1 MSKSKAPEPEEA
13 APSAGEATAPAGKRG
28 ILGSRAVVI
37 GGGVALAL
45 FAFALGFGA
54 VALMR
59 PAPKPVAKVEPPPPP
74 PQPTEFKLA
83 EFVVRGTVGG
93 RPVGLSAVMTIMLP
107 SKASLLILQSRTPLL
122 REMIF
127 GVLSGHLATGGD
139 ENDEDRLR
147 DEVLNLANEVIAS
160 NSCADLPAATRA
172 EGCYGGQELPA
183 IEIAIGRLI
192 RF

>member
-1 MSKSKAPEPEEA
+1 MSKSKAPEPEET
-13 APSAGEATAPAGKRG
+13 APSADEAATPSGRRG
-28 ILGSRAVVI
+28 LLGSRAVVI

-59 PAPKPVAKVEPPPPP
+59 PAPKPVAEVEPPPPP

-83 EFVVRGTVGG
+83 EFVVRGTGGG
-93 RPVGLSAVMTIMLP
+93 RPVGLSAVITIMLP
-107 SKASLLILQSRTPLL
+107 SKASFLILQSRTPFL
-122 REMIF
+122 RETIF
-127 GVLSGHLATGGD
+127 GILSGHLATGGD
-139 ENDEDRLR
+139 EHDEDRLR
-147 DEVLNLANEVIAS
+147 AEVLNLVNKVIAS
-160 NSCADLPAATRA
+160 ITCADLPPATRA

-183 IEIAIGRLI
+183 TEIAIGRLI

>member
-1 MSKSKAPEPEEA
+1 MSKSKAPEPEGTAPTASEA
-13 APSAGEATAPAGKRG
+13 ATPSGMRRL
-28 ILGSRAVVI
+28 LGSRAVFI

-59 PAPKPVAKVEPPPPP
+59 PAPKPVAAVEPPPPP

-83 EFVVRGTVGG
+83 EFVVRGTVGA
-93 RPVGLSAVMTIMLP
+93 RPVGLSAVLTILLP
-107 SKASLLILQSRTPLL
+107 SKASLLILQSRAPFL
-122 REMIF
+122 RETIF
-127 GVLSGHLATGGD
+127 GTLSGHLTTGGD
-139 ENDEDRLR
+139 EHDEERLR
-147 DEVLNLANEVIAS
+147 QEVLNLVNKVIAS
-160 NSCADLPAATRA
+160 ISCADLPAATRA

-183 IEIAIGRLI
+183 TEIAIGRLI

>member
-13 APSAGEATAPAGKRG
+13 APSAGEATAPSGKRG

-93 RPVGLSAVMTIMLP
+93 RPVGLSVVMTIMLP

-127 GVLSGHLATGGD
+127 GVLSGLLATGGG

-160 NSCADLPAATRA
+160 ISCADLPAATRA
-172 EGCYGGQELPA
+172 EGCFGGQELPA
-183 IEIAIGRLI
+183 TEIAIGRLI

>member
-1 MSKSKAPEPEEA
+1 MSESKASEPEEV
-13 APSAGEATAPAGKRG
+13 APSASEAETPSGKRG
-28 ILGSRAVVI
+28 LLGSRAVVI

-93 RPVGLSAVMTIMLP
+93 RPVGLSVVMTIMLP

-127 GVLSGHLATGGD
+127 GVLSGLLATGGG

-160 NSCADLPAATRA
+160 ISCADLPAATRA

-183 IEIAIGRLI
+183 TEIAIGRLI

>member
-13 APSAGEATAPAGKRG
+13 APSASEAVTPSGKRRLFG
-28 ILGSRAVVI
+28 FGAVAI

-45 FAFALGFGA
+45 LAFGLGFGA

-59 PAPKPVAKVEPPPPP
+59 PAPRPVVTAEPPPPP

-93 RPVGLSAVMTIMLP
+93 RPAGLSAVMTIMLP
-107 SKASLLILQSRTPLL
+107 SKASFLILQSRTPFL

-127 GVLSGHLATGGD
+127 GILAGHLATGG
-139 ENDEDRLR
+139 EHDEDRLR

-160 NSCADLPAATRA
+160 ISCADLPSATRA
-172 EGCYGGQELPA
+172 EGCYDGQELPA
-183 IEIAIGRLI
+183 TEIAIGRLI